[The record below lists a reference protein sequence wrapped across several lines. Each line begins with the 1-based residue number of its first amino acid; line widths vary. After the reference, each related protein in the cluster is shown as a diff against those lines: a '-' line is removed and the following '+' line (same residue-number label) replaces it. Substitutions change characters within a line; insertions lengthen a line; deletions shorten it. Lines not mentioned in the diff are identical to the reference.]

1 MPKKNEGKSPFFAV
15 AREGYSVKA
24 ESETGDAEL
33 ILYGDVVSE
42 RPYDYHT
49 QKPTEENYIVESE
62 ILSDLKALSKCK
74 NLEIRLNSCG
84 GLCNTAIVIHNKL
97 REMAKNGTHITCTV
111 DGVAMSAG
119 SHIMCAADTVK
130 ASEGSL
136 IMIHKSL
143 VTLFGYYNAD
153 KLRNLALANDAYDKA
168 MLVAYKRKTGK
179 SEDELL
185 KMMSDETFMTGS
197 EAKEH
202 GFVDELVET
211 ENNIEIAASADKSAL
226 YVGGRIMQ
234 LYGASC
240 PEYIPVAETPNAAGT
255 HHNTALLPKADE
267 SGSGNANKPNNNEGG
282 KSIMAENLAELRK
295 ENPELAARIEKEVK
309 AQHAD
314 ENKTATD
321 TAVQKALDDERKRL
335 EKIEAIAG
343 QVSPELLADAKYKNP
358 CTAEELAYKA
368 MSENAKKGASF
379 VKDMEDDYSA
389 SGADGVKAV
398 APKPDG
404 GAGQTEAEQ
413 KAEILAAIDDA
424 LKEDDK

>member
-1 MPKKNEGKSPFFAV
+1 MPKKNEGNSPFLAA

-42 RPYDYHT
+42 RPFDYNT
-49 QKPTEENYIVESE
+49 RMPSEGYYIVENE

-74 NLEIRLNSCG
+74 KLDIRLNSCG
-84 GLCNTAIVIHNKL
+84 GECNVAIAIHNRL
-97 REMAKNGTHITCTV
+97 REMAVNGTEITCTV

-119 SHIMCAADTVK
+119 SHIMCAADKVK
-130 ASEGSL
+130 ASTGSL

-143 VTLFGYYNAD
+143 TMMFGYYNAD
-153 KLRNLALANDAYDKA
+153 RLRKIAGRNDAYDKA
-168 MLVAYKRKTGK
+168 MLAAYKRKTCK
-179 SEDELL
+179 SEEDLL

-240 PEYIPVAETPNAAGT
+240 PEYIPVAEVPNAAGT
-255 HHNTALLPKADE
+255 HNTALLPKADE

-309 AQHAD
+309 AQFAD

-335 EKIEAIAG
+335 EKIEAISG
-343 QVSPELLADAKYKNP
+343 QISPELLADAKYKNP

-368 MSENAKKGASF
+368 MSENAKKGAGF

-404 GAGQTEAEQ
+404 GAGQTEAERE
-413 KAEILAAIDDA
+413 AEILAAIDDA

>member
-1 MPKKNEGKSPFFAV
+1 MPKKNEGNSPFLAA

-42 RPYDYHT
+42 RPFDYDKKMPSEGY
-49 QKPTEENYIVESE
+49 YIVENE

-74 NLEIRLNSCG
+74 KLDIRLNSCG
-84 GLCNTAIVIHNKL
+84 GECNVAIAIHNRL
-97 REMAKNGTHITCTV
+97 REMAVNGTEITCTV

-119 SHIMCAADTVK
+119 SHIMCAADKVK
-130 ASEGSL
+130 ASTGSL

-143 VTLFGYYNAD
+143 TMMFGYYNAD
-153 KLRNLALANDAYDKA
+153 RLRKIAGRNDAYDKA
-168 MLVAYKRKTGK
+168 MLAAYKRKTCK
-179 SEDELL
+179 SEEDLL

-211 ENNIEIAASADKSAL
+211 ENNIEIAASADKSTL

-240 PEYIPVAETPNAAGT
+240 PEYIPVAEVPNAAGT
-255 HHNTALLPKADE
+255 HNTALLPKADE

-309 AQHAD
+309 AQFAD

-335 EKIEAIAG
+335 EKIEAISG
-343 QVSPELLADAKYKNP
+343 QISPELLADAKYKNP

-404 GAGQTEAEQ
+404 GAGQSEAEQ

>member
-1 MPKKNEGKSPFFAV
+1 MPKKNEGNSPFLAA

-42 RPYDYHT
+42 RPFDYKT
-49 QKPTEENYIVESE
+49 RMPSEGYYIVESE
-62 ILSDLKALSKCK
+62 ILSDLKAMSKCK
-74 NLEIRLNSCG
+74 KLDIRLNSCG
-84 GLCNTAIVIHNKL
+84 GECNVAIAIHNRL
-97 REMAKNGTHITCTV
+97 REMAVNGTEITCTV

-119 SHIMCAADTVK
+119 SHIMCAADKVK
-130 ASEGSL
+130 ASTGSL

-143 VTLFGYYNAD
+143 TMMLGYYNAD
-153 KLRNLALANDAYDKA
+153 RLRKIAGRNDAYDKA
-168 MLVAYKRKTGK
+168 MLAAYKRKTCK
-179 SEDELL
+179 SEEDLL

-240 PEYIPVAETPNAAGT
+240 PEYIPIAEAPNAAGT
-255 HHNTALLPKADE
+255 HNTALVPKADE

-309 AQHAD
+309 AQFAD

-335 EKIEAIAG
+335 EKIEAISG
-343 QVSPELLADAKYKNP
+343 QISPELLADAKYKNP

-368 MSENAKKGASF
+368 MSENAKKGATF

-389 SGADGVKAV
+389 SGADSVKAV

-404 GAGQTEAEQ
+404 AGHTEAEQ
-413 KAEILAAIDDA
+413 KAEILAAIDEA
-424 LKEDDK
+424 LKEDNK

>member
-1 MPKKNEGKSPFFAV
+1 MPKKNEGKSPFLAA

-42 RPYDYHT
+42 RPYDYD
-49 QKPTEENYIVESE
+49 KKMPSEGYYIVENE

-74 NLEIRLNSCG
+74 KLDIRLNSCG
-84 GLCNTAIVIHNKL
+84 GDCNVAIAIHNRL
-97 REMAKNGTHITCTV
+97 REMAVNGTEITCTV

-119 SHIMCAADTVK
+119 SHIMCAADKVK
-130 ASEGSL
+130 ASTGSL

-143 VTLFGYYNAD
+143 TLLFGCYNAD
-153 KLRNLALANDAYDKA
+153 RLRKIANRNDAYDKA
-168 MLVAYKRKTGK
+168 MLAAYKRKTGK
-179 SEDELL
+179 SEDDLL
-185 KMMSDETFMTGS
+185 KMMSDETFMTGT

-226 YVGGRIMQ
+226 YVGGRIMR

-240 PEYIPVAETPNAAGT
+240 PEYIPIAEAPNVAGT
-255 HHNTALLPKADE
+255 HYPALLPKADE
-267 SGSGNANKPNNNEGG
+267 NGGGNANKPNNNEGG

-295 ENPELAARIEKEVK
+295 ENPELAASVEAEVK
-309 AQHAD
+309 AQYAD
-314 ENKTATD
+314 ENKTAMD
-321 TAVQKALDDERKRL
+321 AAVQKALAGERERL

-368 MSENAKKGASF
+368 MSENAKKGAGF
-379 VKDMEDDYSA
+379 LKDFATDYGD

-404 GAGQTEAEQ
+404 GENKSEAEKSEEVRAFVKQ
-413 KAEILAAIDDA
+413 A
-424 LKEDDK
+424 LEEEGK

>member
-1 MPKKNEGKSPFFAV
+1 MPKKNEGNSPFFAA

-24 ESETGDAEL
+24 ESETGNAEL

-42 RPYDYHT
+42 RPYDYD
-49 QKPTEENYIVESE
+49 KKMPSEGYYIVENE

-74 NLEIRLNSCG
+74 KLDIRLNSCG
-84 GLCNTAIVIHNKL
+84 GDCNVAIAIHNRL
-97 REMAKNGTHITCTV
+97 REMAVNGTEITCTV

-119 SHIMCAADTVK
+119 SHIMCAADKVR
-130 ASEGSL
+130 ASTGSL

-143 VTLFGYYNAD
+143 TMMFGYYNAD
-153 KLRNLALANDAYDKA
+153 RLRKIAGRNDAYDKA
-168 MLVAYKRKTGK
+168 MLAAYKRKTCK
-179 SEDELL
+179 SEEDLL
-185 KMMSDETFMTGS
+185 KMMSNETFMTGS

-240 PEYIPVAETPNAAGT
+240 PEYIPVAEVPNAAGT
-255 HHNTALLPKADE
+255 HNTALLPKADE

-309 AQHAD
+309 AQYAD

-379 VKDMEDDYSA
+379 VKDLEDEYNA

-404 GAGQTEAEQ
+404 GAVQTEAEQ